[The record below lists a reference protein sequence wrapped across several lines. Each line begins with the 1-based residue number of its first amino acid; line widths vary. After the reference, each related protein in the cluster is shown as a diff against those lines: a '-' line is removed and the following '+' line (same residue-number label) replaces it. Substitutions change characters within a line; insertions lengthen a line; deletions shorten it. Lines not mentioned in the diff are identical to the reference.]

1 MPEPEAHKVGEP
13 VALRDELLQP
23 LGVALTLEDL
33 EALLQPLGVALALE
47 DLEALLQPLGVWLTL
62 EHTESE
68 AVGVNASVV
77 A

>member
-1 MPEPEAHKVGEP
+1 
-13 VALRDELLQP
+13 
-23 LGVALTLEDL
+23 VALT
-33 EALLQPLGVALALE
+33 LE

-68 AVGVNASVV
+68 AVSVNASVV